1 MRTVLGII
9 FTLFA
14 LFSQAQ
20 SNSAEVMADT
30 SELENSSKEEM
41 DELKIETVQPSS
53 ARQEQKK
60 SKNNPTKVEKVGS
73 LEGYSSAPVEL
84 EQEMDDN
91 GSLKDA
97 EENTNTIYIQNSSS
111 FENTKSRVSAQREQ
125 RSPSPIQQSEMNEA
139 VDYFEQNA
147 PASFEYNYYRYA
159 AGNYDVKLESN
170 LAEAERLRPEN
181 SDVHAQYAAYHMI
194 VGEKTKA
201 VEYMKRL
208 IESGRLTQGVLDYS
222 EDILLSAPVNGT
234 LITHGF
240 DDTYGSYYMQN
251 SEGIRQ
257 DVELVSLDLLQS
269 EAYRENLA
277 AKGYSIPASTVVD
290 VDYLSAFCSTNSGK
304 KIAMSMTTPKEYFQP
319 LMSNLYATGLVF
331 EYHTQPFDNFPR
343 NVQLWQSGLT
353 KTSIYQPSDEKAKKL
368 SSNYLPMLFMMR
380 QVYDARGES
389 EQVKMLDST
398 IDHIGAQCNKYQQ
411 VQSLKKAY

>member
-20 SNSAEVMADT
+20 QNTPDAVADT
-30 SELENSSKEEM
+30 VEVQEPVIEEM
-41 DELKIETVQPSS
+41 KVEGVQP
-53 ARQEQKK
+53 AAAKQDQKK
-60 SKNNPTKVEKVGS
+60 SKSSAAKAEKVSAADGYAGS
-73 LEGYSSAPVEL
+73 PVVT
-84 EQEMDDN
+84 EQEMDDRAP
-91 GSLKDA
+91 LKDL
-97 EENTNTIYIQNSSS
+97 EENANTIYIQNSSS
-111 FENTKSRVSAQREQ
+111 FENTRSRVSTQREQ
-125 RSPSPIQQSEMNEA
+125 RSPSPVQQSEMNEA
-139 VDYFEQNA
+139 VNYFEQNA
-147 PASFEYNYYRYA
+147 PTSFEYNYYRYA
-159 AGNYDVKLESN
+159 AGNYDVKLEGN

-181 SDVHAQYAAYHMI
+181 SDVHVQYAAYHMI
-194 VGEKTKA
+194 VGNQARA
-201 VEYMKRL
+201 VEYMQRL

-222 EDILLSAPVNGT
+222 EDILLSTPENGT

-240 DDTYGSYYMQN
+240 DDTYGSYYLQN
-251 SEGIRQ
+251 AEGIRQ

-269 EAYRENLA
+269 DAYRTKLA
-277 AKGYSIPASTVVD
+277 TKGYTIPASPVVD
-290 VDYLSAFCSTNSGK
+290 VNFLSAFCSLNSGK

-319 LMSNLYATGLVF
+319 LMSKLYATGLVF
-331 EYHTQPFDNFPR
+331 EYHTEHFDNFPR

-353 KTSIYQPSDEKAKKL
+353 KASIYHPLDDKTKKL
-368 SSNYLPMLFMMR
+368 SANYLPMLFMMR

-398 IDHIGAQCNKYQQ
+398 IDQIGAQCNKYQQ